1 VPSRA
6 AGISAL
12 SSMVSSSVTLCATE
26 HGDTLKLLAV
36 TGIISPLTV
45 SELQSHQNQLSA
57 LAPLQNFPNIDAR
70 SVRKVVVLAMQPRM
84 SVPIYSDTLRY
95 TCLNQ
100 VLWLPQAAGW
110 Y

>member
-1 VPSRA
+1 MPSRA